1 MKNNILITGG
11 AGFISSYLIKKI
23 KIKKNLILV
32 DKKKNKKLISKFK
45 KLNIKYI
52 HGNLEDKKFSK
63 KIYKNVKLIYHLA
76 GTVKVPSTDVNLNI
90 NKERKIYREALKI
103 FNNLVNFTNNKA
115 KVIFPS
121 THLIF
126 ENSKKN
132 KEVFNEKS
140 KPLPYLA
147 YSRSKYKCE
156 QILEES
162 GLNYN
167 ILRLGSVYGYT
178 EDENRMFNLPNL
190 FPLRAKKNLNLKLFS
205 KGVQIKSIV
214 SVKDVADAMFHLS
227 NSKFNKQTYNL
238 VSQHLTVKEIGKICQ
253 RYNKKIKLISTN
265 DKIPYKGYYMN
276 SNKIKKTNYKFK
288 NFYKDFAKEII
299 LKD

>member
-32 DKKKNKKLISKFK
+32 DKKKNKKLIKKFK

-115 KVIFPS
+115 KVIFPYI
-121 THLIF
+121 THSFL
-126 ENSKKN
+126 
-132 KEVFNEKS
+132 
-140 KPLPYLA
+140 
-147 YSRSKYKCE
+147 
-156 QILEES
+156 
-162 GLNYN
+162 
-167 ILRLGSVYGYT
+167 
-178 EDENRMFNLPNL
+178 
-190 FPLRAKKNLNLKLFS
+190 
-205 KGVQIKSIV
+205 
-214 SVKDVADAMFHLS
+214 
-227 NSKFNKQTYNL
+227 
-238 VSQHLTVKEIGKICQ
+238 
-253 RYNKKIKLISTN
+253 
-265 DKIPYKGYYMN
+265 
-276 SNKIKKTNYKFK
+276 
-288 NFYKDFAKEII
+288 
-299 LKD
+299 